1 MPDINPITSGITAGI
16 GLMKSLGSLIRGVKQ
31 NREAKK
37 LAKTINRPNYDMPQ
51 SIQEAEAMQRNLA
64 NSGNMPGYTQAQQ
77 MIGANTANQL
87 GNIADTSSSAAE
99 SLMAANAANNSA
111 NNSQLELDM
120 KNAENHQNNLGSLS
134 AFLTGVKAPEERQKW
149 LYNMY
154 EPYQQKMKQ
163 YAALKNAAANNMQ
176 NAGTNAM
183 QAVAGIGGAFGGNN
197 TSGVAMDNGLGTV
210 PDVAST
216 VSNGIGINPNVG
228 NTPNIQNYAS
238 KLSAYKKLKGI
249 TAFNPMGQ

>member
-1 MPDINPITSGITAGI
+1 MPDINPITSGITAGM
-16 GLMKSLGSLIRGVKQ
+16 GLMKSLASLIRGVKQ

-154 EPYQQKMKQ
+154 EPYQMKMKQ
-163 YAALKNAAANNMQ
+163 YAALKNAAGNNMQ
-176 NAGTNAM
+176 NAGTDAM
-183 QAVAGIGGAFGGNN
+183 QSMVGLGSALDDGNKDTPDVYANNGAYASLGSGIGK
-197 TSGVAMDNGLGTV
+197 V
-210 PDVAST
+210 
-216 VSNGIGINPNVG
+216 
-228 NTPNIQNYAS
+228 TPQLNNYA
-238 KLSAYKKLKGI
+238 AMVAAMKKLKGI